1 MNYEKMELGKLD
13 NLNEKV
19 FLHDSLNLTGCEISM
34 NRASKGYK
42 VPFNHKHKE
51 NEEVYIIL
59 KGKGFIEVDGE
70 KLEVQEGSV
79 VKVKPDGI
87 RNIENPND
95 EDMLFIVIQTKQGS
109 LKGFTAEDAEIL

>member
-1 MNYEKMELGKLD
+1 MNYEKLELG
-13 NLNEKV
+13 NLSNIEEKV

-34 NRASKGYK
+34 NRVSKGYK

-59 KGKGFIEVDGE
+59 KGKGIIDIDGEQIEV
-70 KLEVQEGSV
+70 KEGSV
-79 VKVKPDGI
+79 VKIKPEGI

-95 EDMLFIVIQTKQGS
+95 EEMIFIVIQTKQNS
-109 LKGFTAEDAEIL
+109 LTEYTVSDAEIL